1 MNYFSRSTGLFLLAV
16 AASSL
21 MPAQTPL
28 RELEIIRVSFE
39 GNREIPDDALQ
50 AIVQTRETPG
60 FISKFLGSISS
71 SLGDPP
77 RFFDPG
83 ALETDLLR
91 LRRYYRDQGFF
102 LSHVDT
108 TLRTD
113 FDKRSI
119 EVMFRI
125 TEGRRSLIDTLIIHG
140 LDHLPSILLEDIE
153 GNRLLRV
160 GDPYRVEVV
169 EQELRRIVG
178 SFANH
183 GYVRVQLDEPVA
195 RRYASTNNVALVW
208 TFHPNERYSFGDITV
223 EHDTTVS
230 QRVDSGVVA
239 RHLEFRPGDFY
250 SEERK
255 LDSERNLNRLGVF
268 EATRIE
274 PLMAQ
279 ASTDTLRI
287 PMRIFVRPRPF
298 HELTPEIG
306 VNDEN
311 SAFNV
316 TTGIGY
322 SNRNFFGG
330 ARSLTV
336 RTSVGLQSIQD
347 VNFTRILKETGLR
360 DSSLISRIELSAQV
374 VQPYLFSNKVRLTTS
389 LSAMLEK
396 QKNYFAPIYQARI
409 GVDAQLARFTRGA
422 IEFNL
427 ERVDPRSFTSAGEAE
442 LSRREGLT
450 PQFNS
455 IITLTLQR
463 DKRNDL
469 FSPTAG
475 FFHSASVEESGFL
488 PTAFGGVLGSE
499 LPFSNYFKVSA
510 VGQWYW
516 AEEGETVVWAA
527 RLRGGASKLYRG
539 DVEVPITR
547 KFFAGGSESVRGWR
561 SRELG
566 AVPNPNEGGKALLE
580 ANIEV
585 RWRLFRDAGRFLFID
600 PSNISLVGFV
610 DAGNVWTELRRM
622 RIAEAAVAA
631 GFGFRWDTIAGP
643 VRIDFGLRV
652 YDPFDASG
660 RKWISDRRFFHD
672 TYSLVHFGIGHAF

>member
-1 MNYFSRSTGLFLLAV
+1 MNTFSRCTGLLFLAIT
-16 AASSL
+16 ASSP
-21 MPAQTPL
+21 MPGQTPL
-28 RELEIIRVSFE
+28 RELEVARVAFE
-39 GNREIPDDALQ
+39 GNRELPDDALE
-50 AIVQTRETPG
+50 AVIETRETPG
-60 FISKFLGSISS
+60 FFSKFLGSISS

-102 LSHVDT
+102 LSRVDT
-108 TLRTD
+108 TLRPD
-113 FDKRSI
+113 FDDRTI
-119 EVMFRI
+119 EVTFRI
-125 TEGRRSLIDTLIIHG
+125 TEGQRSLVDTLVIHG
-140 LDHLPSILLEDIE
+140 LENLPSILIEDIE

-160 GDPYRVEVV
+160 GDPYRVDVV

-195 RRYASTNNVALVW
+195 RRYASTNNVTLVW
-208 TFHPNERYSFGDITV
+208 TFHPNERYSFGSITV

-230 QRVDSGVVA
+230 QRVDSAVVV
-239 RHLEFRPGDFY
+239 RHLEFVPGDFY

-255 LDSERNLNRLGVF
+255 IDSERNLNRLGVF

-274 PLMAQ
+274 PLTDAR
-279 ASTDTLRI
+279 TGDTLRI

-336 RTSVGLQSIQD
+336 RSSISLQSIQD
-347 VNFTRILKETGLR
+347 VHFTRILQETGLR
-360 DSSLISRIELSAQV
+360 DSSLISRIEISGQI

-409 GVDAQLARFTRGA
+409 GVDAQVARYTRGA

-427 ERVDPRSFTSAGEAE
+427 ERVDPRSFTTAGEAE

-455 IITLTLQR
+455 IITVTLQR

-488 PTAFGGVLGSE
+488 PSAFGGVFGSE
-499 LPFSNYFKVSA
+499 LPFSNYVKVSA

-516 AEEGETVVWAA
+516 TGEEQTVVWAA

-539 DVEVPITR
+539 NVEVPITR

-566 AVPNPNEGGKALLE
+566 AVPNPNEGGKALME
-580 ANIEV
+580 ANLEV
-585 RWRLFRDAGRFLFID
+585 RWRLFQEAGRFLFID

-610 DAGNVWTELRRM
+610 DMGNVWTELRRV
-622 RIAEAAVAA
+622 RIAETAVAA

-643 VRIDFGLRV
+643 VRIDLGFRV
-652 YDPFDASG
+652 YDPFDGSG
-660 RKWISDRRFFHD
+660 RPWITDRRFFHD